1 MAKKKLKKRS
11 KSTKDNKR
19 VTRDDFDDVRG
30 EPNET
35 PIEDM
40 DGSKMSRQPLRE
52 NLPIDN
58 GKERRRRKK
67 SSLNHDDRSSNI
79 HLESH
84 VSEVR
89 LDEDDDDDGF
99 TKIPKRR
106 RDEEGGDSESELPEQ
121 PRRKKKSSRRPPT
134 DDDVSVN

>member
-106 RDEEGGDSESELPEQ
+106 RDEEGATQKVNCQNNLEG
-121 PRRKKKSSRRPPT
+121 RKKAAEDPLLMMTYR
-134 DDDVSVN
+134 